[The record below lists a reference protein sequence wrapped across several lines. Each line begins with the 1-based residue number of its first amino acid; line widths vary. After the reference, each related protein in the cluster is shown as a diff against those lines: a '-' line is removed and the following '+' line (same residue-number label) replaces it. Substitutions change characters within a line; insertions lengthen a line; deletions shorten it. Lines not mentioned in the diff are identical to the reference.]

1 MGTVYSIHSQGYE
14 NTGYQAPPRLW
25 EHCFPWLHRTLREEV
40 KLLPLTLH
48 SWTQLP
54 MRRKENSLIV
64 DMKKVLVVWKENK
77 TSHNISLSQ
86 NLIQSKGL
94 SCFKSMK
101 TEKGED
107 PTGVSNPR
115 PSVCMQH
122 GMAMNVPQYKIIN
135 LLKTFIFC
143 SSFSLV
149 FVYLMCGPIQLLF
162 F

>member
-1 MGTVYSIHSQGYE
+1 
-14 NTGYQAPPRLW
+14 
-25 EHCFPWLHRTLREEV
+25 
-40 KLLPLTLH
+40 
-48 SWTQLP
+48 

-149 FVYLMCGPIQLLF
+149 CVYLMCGPIQLLF